1 MRIFGFQLL
10 LFLAAVPGFAAAQA
24 PERQITGQVRLG
36 GQAAP
41 AGVAVAM
48 QIVSGKY
55 VVPSNEREVAQTL
68 TDSGGRFTFDH
79 LETIGHNHG
88 REFFAVT
95 ARTAGYTLTYRVVDL
110 TLVARGEVSLDMR
123 KVNAGQEDSF
133 ATSPESPMPESISSH
148 QIPNTAA
155 KEHLD
160 LAEELLFR
168 KHDPHA
174 SIPEFKL
181 AVKADPW
188 YGQGYVLLGLAFMQI
203 ERWGDAQ
210 LAFSEAVK
218 VDPGNAQGFLG
229 LGSALNEQHDY
240 SAAQKALEH
249 SLELKPDSAEAQYEL
264 ARTLCSIEKWQAAEP
279 HARRAIELNSDYPG
293 PHALMGDIFLEEQDL
308 ASARHEFQEY
318 LRLDPDGSLAYA
330 AKQMIAEIDKAL
342 APSGKPDH

>member
-1 MRIFGFQLL
+1 MRIFSFQLL
-10 LFLAAVPGFAAAQA
+10 LLLAAFPGFAAAQA
-24 PERQITGQVRLG
+24 PEREITGQVRLG

-41 AGVAVAM
+41 AGVAVAL

-55 VVPSNEREVAQTL
+55 VVPSNELVLARTL

-79 LETIGHNHG
+79 LEAIGHNHG

-95 ARTAGYTLTYRVVDL
+95 ARTAGYTVTYRVVDL
-110 TLVARGEVSLDMR
+110 TLVGRGETTLDMH
-123 KVNAGQEDSF
+123 KVDANTGDSPM
-133 ATSPESPMPESISSH
+133 ASPESSTPGSGSPH
-148 QIPNTAA
+148 HIPNAA
-155 KEHLD
+155 AQEHLD
-160 LAEELLFR
+160 LAQELLFR
-168 KHDPHA
+168 KHDPEA
-174 SIPEFKL
+174 SIPEFKS

-188 YGQGYVLLGLAFMQI
+188 YGQGYVLLGLAFTQV

-240 SAAQKALEH
+240 VAAQKALEH

-264 ARTLCSIEKWQAAEP
+264 ARTLCSVEKWQAAEP

-308 ASARHEFQEY
+308 SSARHEFQEY
-318 LRLDPDGSLAYA
+318 LRLDPDGALAPA
-330 AKQMIAEIDKAL
+330 AKQMIAEIDKTLGAESK
-342 APSGKPDH
+342 PGK